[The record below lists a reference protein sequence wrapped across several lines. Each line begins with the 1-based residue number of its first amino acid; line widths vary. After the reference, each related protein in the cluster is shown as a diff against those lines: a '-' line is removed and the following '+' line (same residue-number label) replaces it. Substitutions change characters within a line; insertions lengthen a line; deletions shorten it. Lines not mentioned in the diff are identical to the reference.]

1 MRGEGAGG
9 GDVRDYFTPS
19 GNRRGNSECRRLNMP
34 RHRLKKAAASFW
46 EVILAACVVILC
58 VGVFVQVLLRYAIKV
73 SFPPMEE
80 IVSISFIYT
89 IFIGAAVG
97 MKRLQHLEIDFLLKR
112 IPPGLQKAF
121 HLGIFAATAIF
132 LVFVVKEG
140 IVFFFD
146 SYGQTTTYLDL
157 SISYSYAAIPLS
169 GVLMLYYLCRHG
181 IALFRGKESENP
193 PPHGDAS

>member
-1 MRGEGAGG
+1 MMIG
-9 GDVRDYFTPS
+9 
-19 GNRRGNSECRRLNMP
+19 RRL
-34 RHRLKKAAASFW
+34 RKYASSFW
-46 EVILAACVVILC
+46 EVVLAACVVILC

-97 MKRLQHLEIDFLLKR
+97 MKRLEHLEIDFLLKK

-121 HLGIFAATAIF
+121 HLGIFAGTAIF

-140 IVFFFD
+140 AVFFFD
-146 SYGQTTTYLDL
+146 SYGQTTTYLNL
-157 SISYSYAAIPLS
+157 PISYSYAAIPLS
-169 GVLMLYYLCRHG
+169 GILMLYYLCRHG

-193 PPHGDAS
+193 TPNKDAF